1 MSKEI
6 KKVGMALQGGGSH
19 GAFTWG
25 VLDRLIEEDALVAD
39 AMCGTSAGAINAVV
53 CAYGL
58 QLTHGRSAK
67 SERIIGAIVETDREQ
82 RKFFSEAGL
91 NGQIFRKRRYL

>member
-6 KKVGMALQGGGSH
+6 KKVGVALQGGGSH

-58 QLTHGRSAK
+58 HMGGPAKAKELARSP
-67 SERIIGAIVETDREQ
+67 IVAAFHANR
-82 RKFFSEAGL
+82 RAPGL
-91 NGQIFRKRRYL
+91 SLSLSVRRY